1 MYSNKVHKLHLIGY
15 TQNYLILMKKSSIK
29 LISSNIISRMQYAVR
44 QFSLITSTIFKSTS
58 ESNYANLEHI
68 HN

>member
-1 MYSNKVHKLHLIGY
+1 MYSNKLHKLHLIGY

-44 QFSLITSTIFKSTS
+44 QFSLITATIFTSTS